1 MSRSPPGG
9 ALSSALRM
17 LSRRALSEG
26 EIRFRLAAKGF
37 PQEQAEDA
45 LGRLREL
52 GLVDDRS
59 LCENLARGYRD
70 VRRLGPRRI
79 AVALLLLKFPRGLV
93 EQAVRAVSLPEEELA
108 AASAALG
115 RKFRGEV
122 PGGREGAAKAFRF
135 LSGRGF
141 SPETCRQAIRG
152 LSDDIA
158 EGEG

>member
-1 MSRSPPGG
+1 MRRPPPGG
-9 ALSSALRM
+9 ALPSALRM

-37 PQEQAEDA
+37 PQEQAEEA

-59 LCENLARGYRD
+59 LCESLARGYRD

-79 AVALLLLKFPRGLV
+79 AGALLLRKFPRDMV
-93 EQAVRAVSLPEEELA
+93 ERAVRAVSLPEEELA

-115 RKFRGEV
+115 RKFRGAI

-141 SPETCRQAIRG
+141 SPGTCRQAIRG
-152 LSDDIA
+152 LSDDIS

>member
-1 MSRSPPGG
+1 
-9 ALSSALRM
+9 M

-26 EIRFRLAAKGF
+26 EIRFRLGAKGF
-37 PQEQAEDA
+37 PEAQATEV

-52 GLVDDRS
+52 GLVDDRN
-59 LCENLARGYRD
+59 LCENLARMYRD
-70 VRRLGPRRI
+70 ARRLGPRRI
-79 AVALLLLKFPRGLV
+79 FGALLLRKFPRHLV
-93 EQAVRAVSLPEEELA
+93 EQTVRSVSRPEEDLA

-115 RKFRGEV
+115 RKFRGEI

-141 SPETCRQAIRG
+141 SPEICRQAIRE
-152 LSDDIA
+152 LSDDIT

>member
-1 MSRSPPGG
+1 MS
-9 ALSSALRM
+9 AALRM
-17 LSRRALSEG
+17 LARRALSEG

-37 PQEQAEDA
+37 PEEQAEDV
-45 LGRLREL
+45 LTRLRKL

-79 AVALLLLKFPRGLV
+79 AGALLLRKFPRDLV
-93 EQAVRAVSLPEEELA
+93 ERAVRLVSLPEEELA

-115 RKFRGEV
+115 RKFRGGI
-122 PGGREGAAKAFRF
+122 PAGREGVAKAFRF

-152 LSDDIA
+152 LPDDIA

>member
-1 MSRSPPGG
+1 MS
-9 ALSSALRM
+9 AALRM
-17 LSRRALSEG
+17 LARRALSEG

-37 PQEQAEDA
+37 PEEQAEDV
-45 LGRLREL
+45 LTRLRKL

-59 LCENLARGYRD
+59 LCENLARGDRD

-79 AVALLLLKFPRGLV
+79 AGALLLRKFPRDLV
-93 EQAVRAVSLPEEELA
+93 EQTVRVVSRPEEDLA

-115 RKFRGEV
+115 RKFRGEI
-122 PGGREGAAKAFRF
+122 PGGRAGAAKAFRF

-141 SPETCRQAIRG
+141 SAETCRQAIRG
-152 LSDDIA
+152 PSDDIA